1 MSKKVV
7 SAAVTPL
14 LENGSL
20 DKTGMSNLIERGVRH
35 GIDGMF
41 LFGSMGEWGSFS
53 ARFKEEAVEYACAC
67 NKKRLELMVG
77 ITATSLP
84 LSMEL
89 MKAYSKY
96 DFGAYVY
103 MLSGKT
109 YHRDPVKTVL
119 EVLDAADRPVY
130 FYYAPGASGVPFG
143 LAQFDAIM
151 AHPNLKGIKNSSSAM
166 VLRRE
171 LLLLKREKGYKT
183 LLFEGQEWS
192 CDEALMIGLDGIIS
206 GMGALAS
213 AMFRQLADCVDR
225 GDFPGATAMQE
236 KLIDLYH
243 GVYGPDLSTVWVGQ
257 KYALKKLGVFTSD
270 YTVTQD
276 PALLTPPVRERIEKC
291 IAKYAS
297 LLE

>member
-1 MSKKVV
+1 
-7 SAAVTPL
+7 
-14 LENGSL
+14 
-20 DKTGMSNLIERGVRH
+20 
-35 GIDGMF
+35 
-41 LFGSMGEWGSFS
+41 
-53 ARFKEEAVEYACAC
+53 
-67 NKKRLELMVG
+67 
-77 ITATSLP
+77 
-84 LSMEL
+84 
-89 MKAYSKY
+89 
-96 DFGAYVY
+96 
-103 MLSGKT
+103 
-109 YHRDPVKTVL
+109 
-119 EVLDAADRPVY
+119 
-130 FYYAPGASGVPFG
+130 
-143 LAQFDAIM
+143 
-151 AHPNLKGIKNSSSAM
+151 M

-213 AMFRQLADCVDR
+213 AMFRKLADCVDR